1 MADLD
6 KKAPKLQ
13 NTAPINYNRY
23 SSVGLSSIMPQ
34 VNNINANVN
43 SVQPQYTDAK
53 LNAAVN
59 LGMNANANDAINS
72 AYNGLN
78 TTNNAID
85 QQNVQLSNNEKQTNN
100 AIAAQ
105 NAKNT
110 YDWQNTRH
118 QNKMTRLRSDFGSFV
133 NRINENTLQQRQN
146 EAKRKALDLQIDS
159 IPLQNE
165 YMDKSTAFSD
175 KWANKAKAAGFT
187 DLTEYLMANPEAE
200 KLYTR
205 EKLAMNNALT
215 TKKLELQKL
224 YLKSGGKMT
233 LAEKKELAAYNAEM
247 KAKAE
252 SIKQYNNLI
261 KERAQSQEK
270 MLNFMAK
277 QLQKTTR

>member
-1 MADLD
+1 
-6 KKAPKLQ
+6 
-13 NTAPINYNRY
+13 
-23 SSVGLSSIMPQ
+23 
-34 VNNINANVN
+34 
-43 SVQPQYTDAK
+43 
-53 LNAAVN
+53 
-59 LGMNANANDAINS
+59 MNANANDAINS

-78 TTNNAID
+78 NTNNAID

-100 AIAAQ
+100 AIATQ

-165 YMDKSTAFSD
+165 YMDKSAAFSD

>member
-1 MADLD
+1 
-6 KKAPKLQ
+6 
-13 NTAPINYNRY
+13 
-23 SSVGLSSIMPQ
+23 
-34 VNNINANVN
+34 
-43 SVQPQYTDAK
+43 
-53 LNAAVN
+53 
-59 LGMNANANDAINS
+59 MNANANDAINS

-85 QQNVQLSNNEKQTNN
+85 QQNVQLSNTEKQTNN

-165 YMDKSTAFSD
+165 YMDKSAAFSD

-187 DLTEYLMANPEAE
+187 DLT
-200 KLYTR
+200 
-205 EKLAMNNALT
+205 
-215 TKKLELQKL
+215 
-224 YLKSGGKMT
+224 
-233 LAEKKELAAYNAEM
+233 
-247 KAKAE
+247 
-252 SIKQYNNLI
+252 
-261 KERAQSQEK
+261 
-270 MLNFMAK
+270 
-277 QLQKTTR
+277 